1 MGRSRWGSCRA
12 RGMVCMDSTQR
23 PERCGRLTPISA
35 VVNGQ
40 QDLRPGGQ
48 APALLVDV
56 RPPPVGESDR
66 GAVVSRGE
74 GGAVVHGDAADGL
87 GSLPGNSGDLAEAA
101 LLVEDLLDRG
111 QVPQGAPALPGGHG
125 GVGGQAP
132 ARGVARPTTQGR
144 QHVVVCHNWIDEYI
158 KALLSF

>member
-1 MGRSRWGSCRA
+1 MGRSRWGSCRGRA

-35 VVNGQ
+35 VVMGNRTCGQ
-40 QDLRPGGQ
+40 EARLRRCSWMCARPRWVRVIQVQWWAAARVESSSMVTRQTGWDPS
-48 APALLVDV
+48 PAT
-56 RPPPVGESDR
+56 
-66 GAVVSRGE
+66 VVTWQR
-74 GGAVVHGDAADGL
+74 
-87 GSLPGNSGDLAEAA
+87 LP

-132 ARGVARPTTQGR
+132 ARGVARANTQGR
-144 QHVVVCHNWIDEYI
+144 QHVVV
-158 KALLSF
+158 